1 MKSTAAG
8 MNENSQIVILVEN
21 SSSLAA
27 LHPLHFYWGHLDF
40 FPTIKSPQPSRALMP
55 TMAHSLISSSP
66 MEVEGTDKKMD
77 KIKRPLN
84 AYIIFANEAREH
96 IARDNPNNKPKE
108 VVSSDNA

>member
-1 MKSTAAG
+1 
-8 MNENSQIVILVEN
+8 
-21 SSSLAA
+21 
-27 LHPLHFYWGHLDF
+27 
-40 FPTIKSPQPSRALMP
+40 
-55 TMAHSLISSSP
+55 